1 MGAIPGRGG
10 RVFLSQFMGMAWA
23 RSPAARPRAE
33 SEGEENSMGMEVAKR
48 NLSMLS
54 YFAEKRHEIVE
65 IPSWQYRD

>member
-1 MGAIPGRGG
+1 MGA
-10 RVFLSQFMGMAWA
+10 L
-23 RSPAARPRAE
+23 SPAARPRAE
-33 SEGEENSMGMEVAKR
+33 SEEEENSMGMEVAKR